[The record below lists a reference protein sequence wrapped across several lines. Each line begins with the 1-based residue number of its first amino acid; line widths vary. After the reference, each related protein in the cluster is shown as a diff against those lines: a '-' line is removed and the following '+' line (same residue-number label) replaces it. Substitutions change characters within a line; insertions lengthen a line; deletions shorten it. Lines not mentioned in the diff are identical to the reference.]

1 MTRRCRPDHFRVVI
15 FRRLA
20 HTVSIP
26 LFPPPPPP
34 PPAMPPFTAS
44 PPEHDEN
51 APLLAS
57 PSLEAG
63 TSRPPTPPPPW
74 QFWNR
79 PPFRRVHFADNDQ
92 LVPPASARSESEI
105 SAEASEGYASGP
117 KYLRPRLQHEENMGQ
132 WMLYCLLILVGMF
145 LGALFSRSW
154 LREGDPRD
162 MPMVPPVWTLPP
174 VRVSVPFYAPS
185 LTTASA
191 HWSPQ
196 ERCVPYQCYNGC
208 RRF

>member
-1 MTRRCRPDHFRVVI
+1 
-15 FRRLA
+15 
-20 HTVSIP
+20 
-26 LFPPPPPP
+26 
-34 PPAMPPFTAS
+34 MPPFTAS
-44 PPEHDEN
+44 PSERDEN
-51 APLLAS
+51 APLLAF

-63 TSRPPTPPPPW
+63 TSRPPTPSPPW

-92 LVPPASARSESEI
+92 LVPPASACSESEI
-105 SAEASEGYASGP
+105 SAEANEGYGSGP
-117 KYLRPRLQHEENMGQ
+117 KYPRLRLQHEEKMGQ

-174 VRVSVPFYAPS
+174 VRVSSGLIF
-185 LTTASA
+185 T
-191 HWSPQ
+191 H
-196 ERCVPYQCYNGC
+196 RH
-208 RRF
+208 

>member
-1 MTRRCRPDHFRVVI
+1 M
-15 FRRLA
+15 
-20 HTVSIP
+20 
-26 LFPPPPPP
+26 
-34 PPAMPPFTAS
+34 PPA
-44 PPEHDEN
+44 HDEN

-92 LVPPASARSESEI
+92 LVPPAAARSESEA
-105 SAEASEGYASGP
+105 SAEANEGYGSGP
-117 KYLRPRLQHEENMGQ
+117 KYPRPRRQHEENMGQ

-174 VRVSVPFYAPS
+174 VRVSSVSFPRTVTNNCFSPLVSPGTMRTLSMLQRLPS
-185 LTTASA
+185 LLRMSPVPISVFPSYKTRMVRLSTLP
-191 HWSPQ
+191 SPQ
-196 ERCVPYQCYNGC
+196 RSVSVS
-208 RRF
+208 